1 MTVTAF
7 ASPFHDPRATY
18 VRRRAL
24 LHGLAFS
31 VPLALCVG
39 ILGVGIHL
47 FDQVEQSM
55 LRSAA
60 GPATLYT
67 KALFEPYV
75 QELHDSA
82 ILSDVQ
88 SKRLDLHLERQI
100 ASGHILAVN
109 IWSGNT
115 IAYSENK
122 VSVGQTRP
130 PTELRTRAW
139 AGTVSVNYFS
149 GKDIFGLSLPASEV
163 WRNDWSAAT
172 PIDAKT
178 IVHEGDDEIVQRSGG
193 RPVLE
198 IYAPIREAGTHRIVA
213 VAEVYQI
220 PGTSGDVLP
229 GAPLW
234 TWVAISSAGLAS
246 ILLPGLLARRTRM
259 AIAWQRCRRRP
270 GVQRQ
275 SGTGKDDDGLN
286 ARLMSA
292 SRRVA
297 ETNERYLQRLSADLH
312 DGPVQLVSMSLLRL
326 DSCDHL
332 LGRSGDQA
340 SAEAA
345 QDISAVREA
354 LSETLAELRHLASGL
369 APVGIETMSVADVI
383 RHAARKHERRT
394 ATPVA
399 LQLTHLPQDVPEPLR
414 ICVYRIVQEGLHN
427 AFRHAAGRDQN
438 VSARCDGGTLELI
451 VSDGGPGLQVS
462 RPSPDRGQ
470 GLSGLRNRVEALGG
484 RLSIESQRDHGTRL
498 IARLLLAGNAQ
509 P

>member
-1 MTVTAF
+1 MTVIAF
-7 ASPFHDPRATY
+7 AWPRRDPRATY
-18 VRRRAL
+18 LRRRTL
-24 LHGLAFS
+24 LQGLAFS
-31 VPLALCVG
+31 VPLALCIG
-39 ILGVGIHL
+39 ILGIGMHAA
-47 FDQVEQSM
+47 DRVEQGM

-60 GPATLYT
+60 GPVTLYT

-75 QELHDSA
+75 QDLHGSTV
-82 ILSDVQ
+82 LSEAE

-100 ASGHILAVN
+100 ATGHILAVN
-109 IWSGNT
+109 VWVGNT

-122 VSVGQTRP
+122 ASVGQKRA

-139 AGTVSVNYFS
+139 AGAVSVNYFT
-149 GKDIFGLSLPASEV
+149 GKDVFGLSLPASEV

-172 PIDAKT
+172 PVDARM

-198 IYAPIREAGTHRIVA
+198 IYAPIREAGTHRILA

-220 PGTSGDVLP
+220 PGTSSDVLR

-234 TWVAISSAGLAS
+234 SWLAISAAALAS
-246 ILLPGLLARRTRM
+246 VFLPGLLARRTNV
-259 AIAWQRCRRRP
+259 AKAWQRRAPGAEVASGKPEAMANTRLSSIDRR
-270 GVQRQ
+270 
-275 SGTGKDDDGLN
+275 
-286 ARLMSA
+286 A
-292 SRRVA
+292 A
-297 ETNERYLQRLSADLH
+297 ETNERYLQRLGADLH

-369 APVGIETMSVADVI
+369 APVGIETMTVTDVI

-394 ATPVA
+394 ATPVG
-399 LQLTHLPQDVPEPLR
+399 LQLTQLPHDVPEPLR
-414 ICVYRIVQEGLHN
+414 ICVYRVVQEGLHN
-427 AFRHAAGRDQN
+427 AFRHAAGRDQT
-438 VSARCDGGTLELI
+438 VSARCDGRTLELI
-451 VSDGGPGLQVS
+451 VSDGGPGLQGS

-484 RLSIESQRDHGTRL
+484 RLSIESRRDHGTRL